1 MFEKIKLWL
10 SKPLH
15 AAIAAF
21 IAGLFIGLVILG
33 WWLWPVQWYDASPS
47 DLRPDAQQDYV
58 CMMIDSYS
66 VNQNGSLAV
75 RRYAELGDDGPTLV
89 ANTTPQN
96 CPGVSQEAISNFQ
109 AMLKVPPGSTGST
122 APEAVPTVGPGQTA
136 APATGQTSGTQPTQ
150 APTSSG
156 SKTTSSFL
164 LLGLLCLVTL
174 GVGAAAFY
182 LFVLKPRKDSGSSY
196 SGKSYPS
203 GGGGAAPAGTYLPQ
217 RGTNRTV
224 HHHLHDRG

>member
-1 MFEKIKLWL
+1 MLEKMKLWL
-10 SKPLH
+10 TKPLH

-75 RRYAELGDDGPTLV
+75 RRYAELGDDGPALV
-89 ANTTPQN
+89 AGTTPTN
-96 CPGVSQEAISNFQ
+96 CPGVSQEAISSFQ
-109 AMLKVPPGSTGST
+109 ASAEGSGKLKWIQPRLRRFLPLALAKRLRQLPVRPRRLSQPK
-122 APEAVPTVGPGQTA
+122 
-136 APATGQTSGTQPTQ
+136 ATLHKRIQTS
-150 APTSSG
+150 
-156 SKTTSSFL
+156 SSFL

-196 SGKSYPS
+196 SGKSSPRVEAVLLRQGLSPPARNQPPS
-203 GGGGAAPAGTYLPQ
+203 SSPPT
-217 RGTNRTV
+217 
-224 HHHLHDRG
+224 